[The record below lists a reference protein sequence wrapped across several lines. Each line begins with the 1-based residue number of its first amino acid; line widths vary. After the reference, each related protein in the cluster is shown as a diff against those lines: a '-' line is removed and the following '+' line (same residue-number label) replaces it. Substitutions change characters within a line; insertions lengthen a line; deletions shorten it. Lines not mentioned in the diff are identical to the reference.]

1 MSHHVLKRESALQA
15 ACHSTCTVCGM
26 YTQKTATQSMS
37 YTGAVDALLVTLEPD
52 TDYYFRAKA
61 VGDGTGYGEEQ
72 SFTTHG
78 SAPAPD
84 LVPSIAGVQWTDP
97 WNRWYR
103 VLWAITN
110 QGTTASAASTVLLVI
125 DGTVELLESES
136 NVESSL
142 YVATFGTVG
151 VLGTAPP

>member
-15 ACHSTCTVCGM
+15 ACHSTCTVCGV

-97 WNRWYR
+97 WNP
-103 VLWAITN
+103 
-110 QGTTASAASTVLLVI
+110 LVPGALGHHQPGY
-125 DGTVELLESES
+125 DGLCCQH
-136 NVESSL
+136 
-142 YVATFGTVG
+142 
-151 VLGTAPP
+151 GTAGHRWDC